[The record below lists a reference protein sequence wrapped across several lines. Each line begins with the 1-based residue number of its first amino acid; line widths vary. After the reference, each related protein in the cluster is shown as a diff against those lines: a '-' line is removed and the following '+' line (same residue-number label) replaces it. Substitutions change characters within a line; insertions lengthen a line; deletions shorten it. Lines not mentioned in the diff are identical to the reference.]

1 MGSPLLISPLLLAVS
16 LSSLL
21 LARPSP
27 IPDSPGFKRV
37 NLEQPSIDFTPST
50 LSGLRSGHGTK
61 EIVTCERVEV
71 IGLSRLRLGSY
82 SSALRVTLLPSESIP
97 ERLHGKIQVC
107 FHRNSS
113 LTSCECEKDE
123 WKSIQKG
130 MWSSVISPYEHRY
143 VDVKIIGEAP
153 IPIRVSISE
162 EPQQWRLLCLALG
175 FILLLLAPFISS
187 WVPFYYSSSMAIGV
201 LLVIIIL
208 LFQGMKLL
216 PTGRKN
222 AFYLTLYGSM
232 LGAGSFLL
240 HQFSMMVNSILLSFG
255 FSEEMHNP
263 VSVFLLVGIVLAGAA
278 LGYWIVRKFVISE
291 DGSVDD
297 GVAQFV
303 KWAMRVVAATLIFQS
318 TFDTLLAVGAL
329 ACCSATCF
337 LVTSIW
343 SEAAYEPYS
352 LNWSPTLYWP
362 RQPSGKFN
370 RAEFLARSPDK
381 FHQRNMWNR
390 PNKSA
395 AWLDSPLKSSVT
407 PPASQLTRNSVD
419 YYSTLHKTPN
429 RKKYTEQEWE
439 DSKAHWTRQAM
450 SELASSP
457 EFTDWIIEHA
467 DRIQITSGNNSDEA
481 VRSDSDSTNEATL
494 NSSNGFRLFN
504 FW

>member
-1 MGSPLLISPLLLAVS
+1 MGSPLVI
-16 LSSLL
+16 SLL
-21 LARPSP
+21 LLVCFLSLLLFAHPSP
-27 IPDSPGFKRV
+27 IPDSPSFKGI
-37 NLEQPSIDFTPST
+37 NLGQPSIDITPST
-50 LSGLRSGHGTK
+50 LSSFLPGHGAK
-61 EIVTCERVEV
+61 EIIRCERVEV

-82 SSALRVTLLPSESIP
+82 SSALRVKVLPSSIP
-97 ERLHGKIQVC
+97 KRLPSKIQVC
-107 FHRNSS
+107 LHRNSS
-113 LTSCECEKDE
+113 RTLCECEKDE

-130 MWSSVISPYEHRY
+130 VWSSVISPYVRRY
-143 VDVKIIGEAP
+143 VDVKIIDEVPSP
-153 IPIRVSISE
+153 ITVSISE

-175 FILLLLAPFISS
+175 FILLLLAPVISG
-187 WVPFYYSSSMAIGV
+187 WVPFYYSSSMAIGI
-201 LLVIIIL
+201 LLVVIVL

-240 HQFSMMVNSILLSFG
+240 HQFSMMVNAILVNFG

-297 GVAQFV
+297 SVAQFV
-303 KWAMRVVAATLIFQS
+303 KWAMRVVAAILIFQS

-329 ACCSATCF
+329 ASCVAVCL
-337 LVTSIW
+337 LVTSSIW
-343 SEAAYEPYS
+343 SEAEYEPYS
-352 LNWSPTLYWP
+352 LNWSPTPCWS
-362 RQPSGKFN
+362 RQPSAQFS
-370 RAEFLARSPDK
+370 RAEFLARSPEK
-381 FHQRNMWNR
+381 CHQRKIWNR

-407 PPASQLTRNSVD
+407 PPASQRRRNPVD

-429 RKKYTEQEWE
+429 RKRYTEQEWE

-467 DRIQITSGNNSDEA
+467 DRIRITSGNSSHEA
-481 VRSDSDSTNEATL
+481 VGSDSDSTSEATL
-494 NSSNGFRLFN
+494 NSSNGFKLFN
-504 FW
+504 FC

>member
-50 LSGLRSGHGTK
+50 LSGLPSGHGTK

-370 RAEFLARSPDK
+370 RAEFLARSPDN
-381 FHQRNMWNR
+381 FTRER
-390 PNKSA
+390 CGI
-395 AWLDSPLKSSVT
+395 D
-407 PPASQLTRNSVD
+407 LTNLLLGW
-419 YYSTLHKTPN
+419 TLHLKV
-429 RKKYTEQEWE
+429 
-439 DSKAHWTRQAM
+439 
-450 SELASSP
+450 L
-457 EFTDWIIEHA
+457 
-467 DRIQITSGNNSDEA
+467 
-481 VRSDSDSTNEATL
+481 
-494 NSSNGFRLFN
+494 
-504 FW
+504 